1 MTFAESI
8 QTCLR
13 KYIDVSGRA
22 RRSEYWWF
30 SLFQIIVL
38 VVAALVHEVVYG
50 IVAVAL
56 LLPAIAVTARRLH
69 DSGRSGWWMLIA
81 FIPIVGALILLYGCI
96 KAGDAQDNQWG
107 PAAVPAQVAPGA
119 Q

>member
-30 SLFQIIVL
+30 SLFQIIAL
-38 VVAALVHEVVYG
+38 VVAALVHEVESTND
-50 IVAVAL
+50 VAL
-56 LLPAIAVTARRLH
+56 TH
-69 DSGRSGWWMLIA
+69 FHNFS
-81 FIPIVGALILLYGCI
+81 
-96 KAGDAQDNQWG
+96 QN
-107 PAAVPAQVAPGA
+107 
-119 Q
+119 